1 MRHDAGEQQNH
12 NSVCDMAVAHAAV
25 SSSAASKYICT
36 STQTRVVNAGRHHQ
50 TLCWQQGE
58 EHAAAVLPSREYHH
72 RRRHF
77 FGKLVLHL
85 GSNKNPVRA
94 VGRDGLVL
102 HRRRPKWQQI
112 VAASPPGEEL
122 AVRTEPLTKQDLVAY
137 LASGCKPKEKWR
149 FAAVSSLSL
158 KTPFISQ
165 QSILNWVLL
174 NLEMITVCGG
184 YMWCCR
190 CLCSLCS
197 V

>member
-1 MRHDAGEQQNH
+1 
-12 NSVCDMAVAHAAV
+12 MAVAHAAV
-25 SSSAASKYICT
+25 SSSAASKCICT

-58 EHAAAVLPSREYHH
+58 EHAAAVLPSREYHHH